1 MSICPK
7 GGYMKKSKKSNDVD
21 ALDVEEKKDAV
32 VDGEKSAEQNPHDE
46 VVANKDVPVSEQ
58 TQAEEGKPAAEESPM
73 TEEVPVEAESSQQ
86 QEESVAEENKATD
99 APTENQQPSDESSAQ
114 EKSQDEQVTPA
125 EEVVDKKSKKEKKEK
140 KSKKSANEEPKS
152 EDAGVEESE
161 KSEDKKDTSDK
172 KKAGKEKKSKDKS
185 AVKAERKQKVGGY
198 ISSLLKY
205 FNIITILPLTC
216 IFYVIF
222 FASDIVD
229 GVAFVQNNKIMVA
242 VMVSILTA
250 LLVIWMIDNRN
261 KRRVCSLDAFLLIG
275 LLLSFGMILQCVI
288 LGHFKTFDITAIL
301 TLITTL
307 LVLVLLTIRLCMFK
321 HEEQAKDDDARYV
334 AKSQLGLYFKV
345 IFSKYAL
352 FITTMCMVGVLL
364 ILIVTK
370 SEMLEKFEYAATK
383 TEMAVT
389 MIFAAVALVLM
400 VISLF
405 IRIVRGRVNIVDCMP
420 YMFILFAVGTL
431 IYFFTNKIFM
441 ILYLS
446 IGSGVV
452 GVIWLCLCQ
461 YTFYRKLY
469 DKKFAPAI
477 EYEPVLSIEAPAED
491 VQPIEEQPIIEEAVV
506 VDEPVVEEPI
516 EEEPPVEEVVE
527 EQPIVEEEPVVEQ
540 PVEEEHQ
547 PVEETPVEEPAPVE
561 EPVVEEAPAPVE
573 IEEEEEV
580 EEDDDSEEEEEEEE
594 EISVKSIRPRYDYT
608 TKMKLASNDLKTF
621 YSEIKNEFYS
631 YGMKSR
637 ISKAKENFTK
647 GREIVARFV
656 INGKTLKL
664 YIALDPATLD
674 QKYFHHKDMSEKK
687 AVAEIPTML
696 QIRSKQSVSRAK
708 ELIAMLAEKIEL
720 AKKPRYKEKDFSED
734 LSSSELTL
742 TQRKG
747 YGYLIKDEIKL
758 EDVEQMPDEF
768 AEVLADVS
776 TDESKSMR
784 FIKTT
789 VTLEEIAEHFEDGD
803 IVTIDTVRESD
814 IGAPNANYLIVE
826 EGQKLNKKLK
836 VYVDEITPNALKMIA
851 LAGGEVYKIWRKM

>member
-161 KSEDKKDTSDK
+161 KSEDKKDSSDK

-364 ILIVTK
+364 ILIVGKIRICRYKDGDGCNDDICRRCACAYGNKPVYKDCKRK
-370 SEMLEKFEYAATK
+370 SKHRRLYAVYVYSLCGRHVDLLLHKQDIYDTLPFDRK
-383 TEMAVT
+383 RRGRRNMAV
-389 MIFAAVALVLM
+389 
-400 VISLF
+400 SLPVYF
-405 IRIVRGRVNIVDCMP
+405 LPQVVR
-420 YMFILFAVGTL
+420 
-431 IYFFTNKIFM
+431 
-441 ILYLS
+441 
-446 IGSGVV
+446 
-452 GVIWLCLCQ
+452 Q
-461 YTFYRKLY
+461 
-469 DKKFAPAI
+469 
-477 EYEPVLSIEAPAED
+477 E
-491 VQPIEEQPIIEEAVV
+491 
-506 VDEPVVEEPI
+506 
-516 EEEPPVEEVVE
+516 
-527 EQPIVEEEPVVEQ
+527 
-540 PVEEEHQ
+540 
-547 PVEETPVEEPAPVE
+547 
-561 EPVVEEAPAPVE
+561 
-573 IEEEEEV
+573 
-580 EEDDDSEEEEEEEE
+580 
-594 EISVKSIRPRYDYT
+594 
-608 TKMKLASNDLKTF
+608 
-621 YSEIKNEFYS
+621 
-631 YGMKSR
+631 
-637 ISKAKENFTK
+637 
-647 GREIVARFV
+647 
-656 INGKTLKL
+656 
-664 YIALDPATLD
+664 
-674 QKYFHHKDMSEKK
+674 
-687 AVAEIPTML
+687 
-696 QIRSKQSVSRAK
+696 IRSR
-708 ELIAMLAEKIEL
+708 
-720 AKKPRYKEKDFSED
+720 D
-734 LSSSELTL
+734 
-742 TQRKG
+742 
-747 YGYLIKDEIKL
+747 
-758 EDVEQMPDEF
+758 
-768 AEVLADVS
+768 
-776 TDESKSMR
+776 
-784 FIKTT
+784 
-789 VTLEEIAEHFEDGD
+789 
-803 IVTIDTVRESD
+803 
-814 IGAPNANYLIVE
+814 
-826 EGQKLNKKLK
+826 
-836 VYVDEITPNALKMIA
+836 
-851 LAGGEVYKIWRKM
+851 

>member
-1 MSICPK
+1 MGI
-7 GGYMKKSKKSNDVD
+7 
-21 ALDVEEKKDAV
+21 
-32 VDGEKSAEQNPHDE
+32 EQ
-46 VVANKDVPVSEQ
+46 
-58 TQAEEGKPAAEESPM
+58 QA
-73 TEEVPVEAESSQQ
+73 
-86 QEESVAEENKATD
+86 
-99 APTENQQPSDESSAQ
+99 
-114 EKSQDEQVTPA
+114 
-125 EEVVDKKSKKEKKEK
+125 
-140 KSKKSANEEPKS
+140 
-152 EDAGVEESE
+152 
-161 KSEDKKDTSDK
+161 
-172 KKAGKEKKSKDKS
+172 
-185 AVKAERKQKVGGY
+185 
-198 ISSLLKY
+198 
-205 FNIITILPLTC
+205 
-216 IFYVIF
+216 
-222 FASDIVD
+222 
-229 GVAFVQNNKIMVA
+229 
-242 VMVSILTA
+242 
-250 LLVIWMIDNRN
+250 
-261 KRRVCSLDAFLLIG
+261 
-275 LLLSFGMILQCVI
+275 
-288 LGHFKTFDITAIL
+288 
-301 TLITTL
+301 
-307 LVLVLLTIRLCMFK
+307 
-321 HEEQAKDDDARYV
+321 
-334 AKSQLGLYFKV
+334 
-345 IFSKYAL
+345 
-352 FITTMCMVGVLL
+352 
-364 ILIVTK
+364 
-370 SEMLEKFEYAATK
+370 
-383 TEMAVT
+383 
-389 MIFAAVALVLM
+389 
-400 VISLF
+400 
-405 IRIVRGRVNIVDCMP
+405 
-420 YMFILFAVGTL
+420 
-431 IYFFTNKIFM
+431 
-441 ILYLS
+441 
-446 IGSGVV
+446 
-452 GVIWLCLCQ
+452 
-461 YTFYRKLY
+461 YRKS
-469 DKKFAPAI
+469 F
-477 EYEPVLSIEAPAED
+477 ER
-491 VQPIEEQPIIEEAVV
+491 
-506 VDEPVVEEPI
+506 
-516 EEEPPVEEVVE
+516 VEEVVE

-540 PVEEEHQ
+540 PVEEEPQ

-561 EPVVEEAPAPVE
+561 DPVVEEAPAPVE

-580 EEDDDSEEEEEEEE
+580 EEDDDTEEEEEEEE

>member
-1 MSICPK
+1 M
-7 GGYMKKSKKSNDVD
+7 
-21 ALDVEEKKDAV
+21 
-32 VDGEKSAEQNPHDE
+32 
-46 VVANKDVPVSEQ
+46 
-58 TQAEEGKPAAEESPM
+58 
-73 TEEVPVEAESSQQ
+73 
-86 QEESVAEENKATD
+86 
-99 APTENQQPSDESSAQ
+99 
-114 EKSQDEQVTPA
+114 
-125 EEVVDKKSKKEKKEK
+125 
-140 KSKKSANEEPKS
+140 
-152 EDAGVEESE
+152 
-161 KSEDKKDTSDK
+161 
-172 KKAGKEKKSKDKS
+172 
-185 AVKAERKQKVGGY
+185 
-198 ISSLLKY
+198 
-205 FNIITILPLTC
+205 
-216 IFYVIF
+216 
-222 FASDIVD
+222 
-229 GVAFVQNNKIMVA
+229 
-242 VMVSILTA
+242 
-250 LLVIWMIDNRN
+250 
-261 KRRVCSLDAFLLIG
+261 
-275 LLLSFGMILQCVI
+275 
-288 LGHFKTFDITAIL
+288 
-301 TLITTL
+301 
-307 LVLVLLTIRLCMFK
+307 
-321 HEEQAKDDDARYV
+321 
-334 AKSQLGLYFKV
+334 
-345 IFSKYAL
+345 
-352 FITTMCMVGVLL
+352 
-364 ILIVTK
+364 
-370 SEMLEKFEYAATK
+370 
-383 TEMAVT
+383 
-389 MIFAAVALVLM
+389 
-400 VISLF
+400 
-405 IRIVRGRVNIVDCMP
+405 
-420 YMFILFAVGTL
+420 
-431 IYFFTNKIFM
+431 
-441 ILYLS
+441 
-446 IGSGVV
+446 
-452 GVIWLCLCQ
+452 
-461 YTFYRKLY
+461 Y